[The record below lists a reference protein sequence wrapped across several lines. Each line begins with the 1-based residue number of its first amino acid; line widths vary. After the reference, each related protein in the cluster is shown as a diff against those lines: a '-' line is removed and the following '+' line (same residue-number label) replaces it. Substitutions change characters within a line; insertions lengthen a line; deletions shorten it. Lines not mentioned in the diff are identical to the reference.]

1 MQKAS
6 WIVPSCRC
14 CFVAVV
20 VVDFVVEECAH
31 KKKEK
36 REEYEL
42 EYVVYHKF
50 NAVSMRLP
58 FSCTFV
64 LIKDAKYFSNLLFL
78 NLAS

>member
-20 VVDFVVEECAH
+20 VVDFVVEECAY
-31 KKKEK
+31 KKKERK
-36 REEYEL
+36 REENDL
-42 EYVVYHKF
+42 KYVLYHKF
-50 NAVSMRLP
+50 NAVSRRLP

-64 LIKDAKYFSNLLFL
+64 LINDAKYFSNFFL
-78 NLAS
+78 